1 MTKTPIDIG
10 PGIAPRTRE
19 AAIARASAYY
29 DDGRFLIDLAR
40 RVAIRT
46 ESQVFEE
53 RKPDMDAYM
62 AEMRQTLEPLG
73 YTTEVFANPS
83 PMAGPL
89 LVAERIEDPDLKTVF
104 TYGHGDVVRGQEDR
118 WRDGLSPWQI
128 TIEGE
133 KVYGR
138 GTADNKG
145 QHSINIAALAAVLE
159 TRGRLGFNSKI
170 LIETGEETGSP
181 GLAEFAETQKQRLA
195 SDVLIASDGPRLQPG
210 RPTLFMGSRGSMV
223 FDVAVDLREGA
234 HHSGNWGGLIANP
247 ALVLANALASIA
259 DKRGQIKIKEWRPSS
274 LTNSIRMALADCEV
288 DGGDNG
294 PPVEPNWG
302 EESLTPAE
310 RVFAWNSFEIL
321 AFTAGTPERPVNA
334 IPPKANARCQLRFV
348 VGTDIDDIVPALRR
362 HFTAAGFPQVT
373 VTQADRGVMQATRL
387 DPDHPWV
394 LWAAASLQKTTGK
407 KPAILPNL
415 GGSLPNDVFSEI
427 LGMPTLW
434 VPHSY
439 ASCSQHAPD
448 EHALLPIIQEGLQ
461 VMAGLFWDIAEEGMP
476 E

>member
-1 MTKTPIDIG
+1 MTEILSG
-10 PGIAPRTRE
+10 AEGRE
-19 AAIARASAYY
+19 MAVSRAAAYF
-29 DDGRFLIDLAR
+29 DDGGFLNDLSR

-46 ESQVFEE
+46 ESQIFEE

-62 AEMRQTLEPLG
+62 AEMRATLEPLG
-73 YTTEVFANPS
+73 YSIEVFANPS

-89 LVAERIEDPDLKTVF
+89 LVAERIEDPALKTVF
-104 TYGHGDVVRGQEDR
+104 TYGHGDVIRGQEDR
-118 WRDGLSPWQI
+118 WRDGLSPWEI
-128 TIEGE
+128 TVEGE
-133 KVYGR
+133 KIYGR

-145 QHSINIAALAAVLE
+145 QHTINIAALAAVIQ

-170 LIETGEETGSP
+170 LIETGEESGSP
-181 GLAEFAETQKQRLA
+181 GLAEFAKAQKERLA
-195 SDVLIASDGPRLQPG
+195 SDVLIASDGPRLQPE

-223 FDVAVDLREGA
+223 FDVTVDLRDGA

-247 ALVLANALASIA
+247 ALILANALASVA
-259 DKRGQIKIKEWRPSS
+259 DKRGQIQIPEWRPTS

-288 DGGDNG
+288 DGGEDG
-294 PPVEPNWG
+294 PEIEPDWG
-302 EESLTPAE
+302 EESLTPTE

-348 VGTDIDDIVPALRR
+348 VGTDVDDIVPALRR
-362 HFTAAGFPQVT
+362 HLESAGFPKVT
-373 VTQADRGVMQATRL
+373 VTEADRGVMHATRL

-394 LWAAASLQKTTGK
+394 RWAAASIQRTTGK
-407 KPAILPNL
+407 KPAVLPNL

-427 LGMPTLW
+427 LAMPTLW

-448 EHALLPIIQEGLQ
+448 EHALVSIVHEGLRT
-461 VMAGLFWDIAEEGMP
+461 MAGLFWDMGEDGIP